1 MFPFWKMSFIF
12 THHTQDTKDVLHCQL
27 FRRTFLINVVCV
39 TGEDSQTTPEAWLQY
54 DMQDQS
60 PCGERGA
67 CFVHHQGVQFLRRI
81 VLAERVPRRERWKRQ
96 DGVVSHASHLR
107 ARATQAICE
116 HEQETRLTDALTR
129 GVFCTAES
137 KLESIAFQK
146 KKLESPIK
154 KKKLESVRGVSSSG
168 KDASDNVNSSVSV
181 RTLLWWNTRPCCI
194 DAYLSAVASCHYSYY
209 LYETWWRNIQS
220 RS

>member
-60 PCGERGA
+60 PCGEQGA
-67 CFVHHQGVQFLRRI
+67 CFVHHQGVQFLGRI

-107 ARATQAICE
+107 ARARNEINRRTNPRCFLYGRVEIRMCSLSKK
-116 HEQETRLTDALTR
+116 ETRK
-129 GVFCTAES
+129 S
-137 KLESIAFQK
+137 Y
-146 KKLESPIK
+146 K

-181 RTLLWWNTRPCCI
+181 HQSHHVT
-194 DAYLSAVASCHYSYY
+194 VA
-209 LYETWWRNIQS
+209 TTFTAK
-220 RS
+220 

>member
-12 THHTQDTKDVLHCQL
+12 THHTQDTKDVFHCQL

-60 PCGERGA
+60 PCGEQGA
-67 CFVHHQGVQFLRRI
+67 CFVHHQGVQFLRWI
-81 VLAERVPRRERWKRQ
+81 VLAERVPCRERWKRQ

-107 ARATQAICE
+107 ARARNEINRRTNPRCFLYGRVEIRMCSLSKK
-116 HEQETRLTDALTR
+116 ETRK
-129 GVFCTAES
+129 S
-137 KLESIAFQK
+137 Y
-146 KKLESPIK
+146 K

-181 RTLLWWNTRPCCI
+181 HQSHHVT
-194 DAYLSAVASCHYSYY
+194 VA
-209 LYETWWRNIQS
+209 TTFTAK
-220 RS
+220 

>member
-12 THHTQDTKDVLHCQL
+12 THHTQDTKDVFHCQL

-81 VLAERVPRRERWKRQ
+81 VLAERVPCRERWKRQ
-96 DGVVSHASHLR
+96 DGVVSHASHVR
-107 ARATQAICE
+107 ARARNEINRRTN
-116 HEQETRLTDALTR
+116 TRC
-129 GVFCTAES
+129 FCTAES
-137 KLESIAFQK
+137 KLESIAFQ
-146 KKLESPIK
+146 

-194 DAYLSAVASCHYSYY
+194 DVYLSAVASCHYSYY
-209 LYETWWRNIQS
+209 MYETWWRNIQS

>member
-12 THHTQDTKDVLHCQL
+12 THHTQDTKDVFHCQL

-81 VLAERVPRRERWKRQ
+81 VLAERVPCRERWKRQ

-107 ARATQAICE
+107 ARARNEINRRTNPRCFLYGRV
-116 HEQETRLTDALTR
+116 ETRKYSLSKKETR
-129 GVFCTAES
+129 KCTRRQFFRERCLWQCKFIS
-137 KLESIAFQK
+137 F
-146 KKLESPIK
+146 
-154 KKKLESVRGVSSSG
+154 SSS
-168 KDASDNVNSSVSV
+168 V
-181 RTLLWWNTRPCCI
+181 T
-194 DAYLSAVASCHYSYY
+194 SCHCSYY
-209 LYETWWRNIQS
+209 LYGEIA
-220 RS
+220 

>member
-12 THHTQDTKDVLHCQL
+12 THHTQDTKDVFHCQL

-60 PCGERGA
+60 PCGERGT
-67 CFVHHQGVQFLRRI
+67 CFVHHQGVQFLRWI

-96 DGVVSHASHLR
+96 DRVVSHASNHLPPSPSGANLQLCLR
-107 ARATQAICE
+107 ASTSKE
-116 HEQETRLTDALTR
+116 GTRLTDALTR

-137 KLESIAFQK
+137 KLECVAFQK

-181 RTLLWWNTRPCCI
+181 HQSHHVT
-194 DAYLSAVASCHYSYY
+194 VA
-209 LYETWWRNIQS
+209 TTFTAK
-220 RS
+220 

>member
-1 MFPFWKMSFIF
+1 
-12 THHTQDTKDVLHCQL
+12 
-27 FRRTFLINVVCV
+27 
-39 TGEDSQTTPEAWLQY
+39 
-54 DMQDQS
+54 MQDQS

-107 ARATQAICE
+107 ARARNEINRRTNPRCFLYGRV
-116 HEQETRLTDALTR
+116 ETRKYSLSKKETR
-129 GVFCTAES
+129 KS
-137 KLESIAFQK
+137 Y
-146 KKLESPIK
+146 K

-194 DAYLSAVASCHYSYY
+194 DVYLSAVASCHYSYY
-209 LYETWWRNIQS
+209 MYETWWRNIQS